1 LTTYTNLYKLR
12 FEGDLQPEPIQNLR
26 KFIGQ
31 DLKPLRRLENGKLVI
46 YRRDGV
52 FYARL
57 AVGINKYQHRSLKTG
72 NAEQA
77 TLAAQKL
84 WAEFTVRQQLGL
96 PTTLRTM
103 NSVIDEYV
111 ALREKQHKQGRT
123 SAHML
128 RQIHRVVQFWRQYAG
143 KRQIT
148 QIGDSELSGYVD
160 WRRDYY
166 ADMTDEDLPQNAKRD
181 PTDKTLQWE
190 ITLAKSIIKYAQQ
203 QGYRGTI
210 PYPTFAFTPKTARVR
225 PAFSLV
231 DYRKLW
237 RALIRWERDCDD
249 ERYLHTRQL
258 LRDYVLIL
266 ANSGLR
272 VGEANNLKLR
282 DIDPFKD
289 EHRRR
294 NYRLIVRGKTGER
307 DVIPRAITTKY
318 IERLLARRKD
328 MKPDDW
334 LFAMSD
340 GSQIITLIDQ
350 FNVVLKL
357 AGIERNSFGDKYTLY
372 SLRHF
377 YATQALNNNVPIY
390 AVARNMGTSVKIIE
404 TYYGKGATAL
414 SMASMLGGALPTAR
428 K

>member
-1 LTTYTNLYKLR
+1 LEVLT
-12 FEGDLQPEPIQNLR
+12 
-26 KFIGQ
+26 
-31 DLKPLRRLENGKLVI
+31 RLENGKLVI
-46 YRRDGV
+46 YKRDGV
-52 FYARL
+52 LYARL
-57 AVGINKYQHRSLKTG
+57 AIGPNQYQHRSLKTG

-77 TLAAQKL
+77 MLAAQKL
-84 WAEFTVRQQLGL
+84 WTEFTVKQSFGL
-96 PTTLRTM
+96 PIKLRTF
-103 NSVIDEYV
+103 NSVIDEFV
-111 ALREKQHKQGRT
+111 KQREKEHKQGRT
-123 SAHML
+123 SEHML
-128 RQIHRVVQFWRQYAG
+128 RQTHRVVKFWREYAG
-143 KRQIT
+143 TKQVS
-148 QIGDSELSGYVD
+148 QIGYAEMEGYLS

-166 ADMTDEDLPQNAKRD
+166 ADMTDDELPKNAKRN

-190 ITLAKSIIKYAQQ
+190 IMLGKSIIKYAQR
-203 QGYRGTI
+203 QGYRGVV
-210 PYPTFAFTPKTARVR
+210 PFPTFTFTSKTKRVR

-237 RALIRWERDCDD
+237 RGLIKWERDCED
-249 ERYLHTRQL
+249 ERFLHTRQL

-272 VGEANNLKLR
+272 VGEANNMKLR

-289 EHRRR
+289 EHGRR

-318 IERLLARRKD
+318 IERLLARKTD
-328 MKPDDW
+328 PKPDDW
-334 LFAMSD
+334 LFAMAD
-340 GSQIITLIDQ
+340 GSQVITLIDQ

-357 AGIERNSFGDKYTLY
+357 AGIERSSFEEKYTLY

-404 TYYGKGATAL
+404 SYYGKSATAL
-414 SMASMLGGALPTAR
+414 SMASMLGG
-428 K
+428 KMKS

>member
-1 LTTYTNLYKLR
+1 M
-12 FEGDLQPEPIQNLR
+12 
-26 KFIGQ
+26 
-31 DLKPLRRLENGKLVI
+31 
-46 YRRDGV
+46 YRRGGV
-52 FYARL
+52 LYARL
-57 AVGINKYQHRSLKTG
+57 AIATNQYQHRSLKTG

-77 TLAAQKL
+77 TLTAQKL
-84 WAEFTVRQQLGL
+84 WTEFTVRRQLGL
-96 PTTLRTM
+96 PVKQRTLNT
-103 NSVIDEYV
+103 VIDEYV
-111 ALREKQHKQGRT
+111 ALREKQHQQGRT
-123 SAHML
+123 SEHML
-128 RQIHRVVQFWRQYAG
+128 RQTHRVVKFWRKYAG
-143 KRQIT
+143 TKQVS
-148 QIGDSELSGYVD
+148 QIGDAEMSGYVD

-166 ADMTDEDLPQNAKRD
+166 AGMTDDELPKNAKRN
-181 PTDKTLQWE
+181 PTHKTLQWE
-190 ITLAKSIIKYAQQ
+190 IMLGKSIIKYAQQ
-203 QGYRGTI
+203 QGYRGAV
-210 PYPTFAFTPKTARVR
+210 PFPTFSFTPKTKRVR

-237 RALIRWERDCDD
+237 RALIKWERECEDP
-249 ERYLHTRQL
+249 RHLHTRQL

-272 VGEANNLKLR
+272 VGEANNLKRR

-289 EHRRR
+289 EHGRR

-318 IERLLARRKD
+318 IERLLARRPDIKA
-328 MKPDDW
+328 DDW

-340 GSQIITLIDQ
+340 GSQVITLIDQ

-357 AGIERNSFGDKYTLY
+357 AGIERNSFNDKYTLY

-414 SMASMLGGALPTAR
+414 SMASMLGGKLR
-428 K
+428 Q

>member
-1 LTTYTNLYKLR
+1 MEVLT
-12 FEGDLQPEPIQNLR
+12 
-26 KFIGQ
+26 
-31 DLKPLRRLENGKLVI
+31 RLENGKLVI
-46 YRRDGV
+46 YKRDGV
-52 FYARL
+52 LYARL
-57 AVGINKYQHRSLKTG
+57 AIDPNQYQHRSLKTG
-72 NAEQA
+72 NAVQA

-84 WAEFTVRQQLGL
+84 WAEFTVKRQLGL
-96 PTTLRTM
+96 PIKLRTL

-111 ALREKQHKQGRT
+111 AMRTKQHEQGRT
-123 SAHML
+123 SEHML
-128 RQIHRVVQFWRQYAG
+128 RQINRVVKFWREYAG
-143 KRQIT
+143 GKQVS
-148 QIGDSELSGYVD
+148 QIGDAELSGYVD

-166 ADMTDEDLPQNAKRD
+166 ANMTDEELPKNAKRD

-190 ITLAKSIIKYAQQ
+190 IMLGKGIIKYAQQ
-203 QGYRGTI
+203 HGYRGI
-210 PYPTFAFTPKTARVR
+210 VPFPTFSFTPKTKRVR

-237 RALIRWERDCDD
+237 RAMFKWERSCED
-249 ERYLHTRQL
+249 ERHLHTRQL

-266 ANSGLR
+266 ANSGVR
-272 VGEANNLKLR
+272 VGEANNMKLR

-289 EHRRR
+289 QHGRR

-318 IERLLARRKD
+318 IERLLARRPDIKA
-328 MKPDDW
+328 DDW

-357 AGIERNSFGDKYTLY
+357 AGIEHNSFGDKYTLY

-404 TYYGKGATAL
+404 SYYGKGATAL
-414 SMASMLGGALPTAR
+414 SMASMLGGALLNNKPQR
-428 K
+428 

>member
-1 LTTYTNLYKLR
+1 M
-12 FEGDLQPEPIQNLR
+12 
-26 KFIGQ
+26 
-31 DLKPLRRLENGKLVI
+31 ENGKLVV
-46 YRRDGV
+46 YRRGGV
-52 FYARL
+52 LYARL
-57 AVGINKYQHRSLKTG
+57 TVGTNKYQHRSLKTG

-77 TLAAQKL
+77 TLAAHKL

-96 PTTLRTM
+96 PVTLRTL
-103 NSVIDEYV
+103 NHVIDDYV

-123 SAHML
+123 SEHML
-128 RQIHRVVQFWRQYAG
+128 RQIHRVVKFWREYAG
-143 KRQIT
+143 TRQIT
-148 QIGDSELSGYVD
+148 QIGDNELSGYVD

-166 ADMTDEDLPQNAKRD
+166 ADMTDDELPQNAKRV

-190 ITLAKSIIKYAQQ
+190 IMLGKSIIKYAQQ
-203 QGYRGTI
+203 QGYRGVI
-210 PYPTFAFTPKTARVR
+210 PVPTFSFTPKTKRVR

-237 RALIRWERDCDD
+237 RGLIGWERSCED
-249 ERYLHTRQL
+249 ERHLHTRQL

-282 DIDPFKD
+282 DIDKFTD
-289 EHRRR
+289 EHGRR

-318 IERLLARRKD
+318 IERLLARRTE
-328 MKPDDW
+328 MKPDNW
-334 LFAMSD
+334 LFAMAD
-340 GSQIITLIDQ
+340 GSQVITLIDQ

-357 AGIERNSFGDKYTLY
+357 AGIERNSFGNKYTLY

-404 TYYGKGATAL
+404 SYYGKGATAL
-414 SMASMLGGALPTAR
+414 SMASMLGGKVRQAT
-428 K
+428 